1 MYGSQENIRHNLR
14 MFFIDGMSFM
24 PSMALI
30 SISAVIPYF
39 LDHLNASTF
48 HIALATSMP
57 LICVLITQPF
67 FGQIASRATVMNKT
81 FSRILLIQRISLL
94 VFILLMPVFSGYSA
108 ALVHVFLVF
117 WCIFNL
123 FVGSYGVFFTP
134 LVIRLLPPDK
144 RGTIRGIGMAI
155 GSFLG
160 VGMSALIPVIL
171 GNIAFPY
178 NYMTIFSLGLFFLL
192 INVAVFYFMRQS
204 EDFEP
209 NEPMSMTQFIKRMPS
224 AIKEN
229 SPFRAMIYTCLF
241 LAIAN
246 AILPF
251 YTLYAIR
258 EFLATETHIAI
269 LAGLAILSTAV
280 GNITFGYVIDH
291 FGPRMVAIISASLLI
306 VAGVIVLTVH
316 SLIFLFVAWALANI
330 CNIGTLQAV
339 QLLFAEVSPQKKLP
353 LYVGVYTIISMAI
366 SAVFVLLLS
375 PILEGVGF
383 MPLFALVGVCGLMS
397 LLLNVLVLRVRL
409 KSLKE

>member
-1 MYGSQENIRHNLR
+1 
-14 MFFIDGMSFM
+14 
-24 PSMALI
+24 
-30 SISAVIPYF
+30 
-39 LDHLNASTF
+39 
-48 HIALATSMP
+48 
-57 LICVLITQPF
+57 
-67 FGQIASRATVMNKT
+67 
-81 FSRILLIQRISLL
+81 
-94 VFILLMPVFSGYSA
+94 
-108 ALVHVFLVF
+108 
-117 WCIFNL
+117 
-123 FVGSYGVFFTP
+123 
-134 LVIRLLPPDK
+134 
-144 RGTIRGIGMAI
+144 
-155 GSFLG
+155 
-160 VGMSALIPVIL
+160 
-171 GNIAFPY
+171 
-178 NYMTIFSLGLFFLL
+178 
-192 INVAVFYFMRQS
+192 MRQS
-204 EDFEP
+204 KDFEP